1 MFKTVVAALNEA
13 SDITLHLM
21 PLIAHFKVIM
31 IQLTFDI
38 LTGDEK
44 CFNMMRQTWQT
55 SVGMTWYTMT
65 TLATWRVHTK
75 NVRMFQN

>member
-21 PLIAHFKVIM
+21 PLIAHFKVTM

-38 LTGDEK
+38 FK
-44 CFNMMRQTWQT
+44 
-55 SVGMTWYTMT
+55 S
-65 TLATWRVHTK
+65 
-75 NVRMFQN
+75 